1 MTEPDN
7 EPTLADNEPHRTVES
22 AGARLT
28 AARRSQGLS
37 LSDVARQL
45 KLSVRQVEALEHDD
59 YPTFS
64 GAVFVRGFLRN
75 YAKLLQLDPEEL
87 VALAIPSAVAPT
99 EAFATQ
105 EPHAAAGG
113 SERPRRF
120 LMGSAL
126 VILVIV
132 AIVLLASNASRDHQ
146 QSTASSAV
154 PALHPPVAEATP
166 TQPPAPAPATPSSP
180 PAEAKQTKPEVA
192 AGAAPQPPAPAA
204 SPAPAAPT
212 AGSAPDTAESAAK
225 PVVTGSGPER
235 IKLVFAGE
243 SWVEIK
249 DGNGNTLMSRL
260 NAAGSERVVRGT
272 PPFTV
277 VVGNAPNVKVTY
289 HDKDIDL
296 QPHTKV
302 DVARITLE

>member
-7 EPTLADNEPHRTVES
+7 EPALADDEPRRNVES

-28 AARRSQGLS
+28 AARRSQGSS

-59 YPTFS
+59 YATFS
-64 GAVFVRGFLRN
+64 GPVFVRGFLRN
-75 YAKLLQLDPEEL
+75 YAKLLQLNPEEL
-87 VALAIPSAVAPT
+87 VALAIPSAVAPP
-99 EAFATQ
+99 EAFAAE
-105 EPHAAAGG
+105 EPHASAGG

-132 AIVLLASNASRDHQ
+132 AVVLLASNASRDHQ
-146 QSTASSAV
+146 QSAASNTV

-166 TQPPAPAPATPSSP
+166 TQPPAPAPAAPSSP
-180 PAEAKQTKPEVA
+180 PAEAKQAKPEA
-192 AGAAPQPPAPAA
+192 AGAAPQTPAAASSAAPAA
-204 SPAPAAPT
+204 AATGAPADRPE
-212 AGSAPDTAESAAK
+212 PAAK

-235 IKLVFAGE
+235 IKLVFEGE
-243 SWVEIK
+243 SWVQIK

-289 HDKDIDL
+289 QDKDIDL